1 MTHTTIVDSF
11 DVQGIPALVFAVTDD
26 VYNTD
31 VFKLVVTNAGTIRVE
46 KLLMGSLYDF
56 VYPSELISN
65 GMNLEAIDEMIQSI
79 LMRCSKGEA
88 TILHIRDSVAY
99 ANFLE
104 NISDKFNPIK
114 N

>member
-1 MTHTTIVDSF
+1 MTETTIVDSF

-46 KLLMGSLYDF
+46 KLLLGSLYDF
-56 VYPSELISN
+56 VYPSEVISN
-65 GMNLEAIDEMIQSI
+65 GMNLEAINKMIQSI
-79 LMRCSKGEA
+79 LVRCSKGEA
-88 TILHIRDSVAY
+88 TRIRIRNSVAY

-104 NISDKFNPIK
+104 TVAEKFNPIEG
-114 N
+114 